1 MDEPRS
7 HYQVSFTSRQ
17 GLAIF
22 VALVAAIVLA
32 YFLGLM
38 TGLAG
43 SDARQPPVVG
53 AASPGPT
60 ATVTPLSATEPPF
73 PAPVLGVG
81 GRTPAARPAVRP
93 VARQTETPPPAATP
107 SVQLFEDRASS
118 EPTRPPAPAAA
129 VKPATAHGKPPAKVA
144 EPSGFWVQVD
154 SLSSKEQAEARRR
167 GLAAAG
173 FKGAAIVPGAGAR
186 GPIFRVRVGPYAT
199 REEAER
205 AKESLSRKAKVANPW
220 VVPPGQ

>member
-1 MDEPRS
+1 MDEPRT

-17 GLAIF
+17 GLAVF
-22 VALVAAIVLA
+22 VALVVAIVLA

-43 SDARQPPVVG
+43 TEARQPSG
-53 AASPGPT
+53 AAAVP
-60 ATVTPLSATEPPF
+60 EPMF

-81 GRTPAARPAVRP
+81 GRTPGARSAVPPVLRP
-93 VARQTETPPPAATP
+93 TETPVPAATP
-107 SVQLFEDRASS
+107 WVQLFEDRASS
-118 EPTRPPAPAAA
+118 EPTRPPAPV
-129 VKPATAHGKPPAKVA
+129 VKPATAQGKPPAKAA
-144 EPSGFWVQVD
+144 EPAGFWVQVD

-173 FKGAAIVPGAGAR
+173 FKAAVVPGSGPR

-205 AKESLSRKAKVANPW
+205 AKESLARKAKVANPW
-220 VVPPGQ
+220 IVPPGQ